1 MSFSSD
7 GFVIRKHLIC
17 TQQKKIC
24 YCLQGDAFSKSIG
37 IYIYIYIHRLYPFL
51 FLYSFIILSVHVPIS
66 FFTISASTSLS
77 STSQANSQPTKVASR
92 FDPVHHELFE
102 LCEIVL
108 SCVTSVA
115 RHEHYVVRMQQVS
128 YLILHLKSPSALSIE
143 ENGQR

>member
-24 YCLQGDAFSKSIG
+24 YRLQGDAFSKSIG
-37 IYIYIYIHRLYPFL
+37 INIYIHRLYPFL
-51 FLYSFIILSVHVPIS
+51 FLYSFIILSAHVPIS

-108 SCVTSVA
+108 CCMTSVA

-128 YLILHLKSPSALSIE
+128 YLILHLKSPSAVSIE